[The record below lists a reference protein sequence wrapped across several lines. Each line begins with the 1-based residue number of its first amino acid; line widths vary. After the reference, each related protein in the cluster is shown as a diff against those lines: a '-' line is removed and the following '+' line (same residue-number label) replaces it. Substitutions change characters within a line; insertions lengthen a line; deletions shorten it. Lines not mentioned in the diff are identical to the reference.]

1 MTQLYQ
7 FLSMSAILISQISGA
22 PRLDGN
28 QLSQFLAVQNRAS
41 GSNIWNDQL
50 SQAEKNMILQ
60 VGIDEGLGLSKC
72 ENVS

>member
-1 MTQLYQ
+1 
-7 FLSMSAILISQISGA
+7 MSAILISQISGA

-72 ENVS
+72 ESVS

>member
-7 FLSMSAILISQISGA
+7 FLSISAILISQISGA

-60 VGIDEGLGLSKC
+60 VRINEDLDLSKYG
-72 ENVS
+72 NAS